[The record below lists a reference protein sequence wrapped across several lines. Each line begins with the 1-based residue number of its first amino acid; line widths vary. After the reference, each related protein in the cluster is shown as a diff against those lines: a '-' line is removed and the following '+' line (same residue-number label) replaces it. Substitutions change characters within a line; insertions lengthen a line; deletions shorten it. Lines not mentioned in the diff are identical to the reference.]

1 MTRKNSSIWQ
11 DTDSLPMPFVLVPA
25 TCVFA
30 FQFADLHANTL
41 PHMVVPT
48 AIIDVLISLYCQ
60 LAFPFAFVVQPV
72 TRVGRVITRAMEDSL
87 SMLQTPVQAT
97 LVVVSVLKQKQNVAL
112 VMVLVKA
119 SDHRTVL
126 GKPVFKHGG
135 LRSEVYDELS

>member
-30 FQFADLHANTL
+30 FQLADLHANTL

-48 AIIDVLISLYCQ
+48 TVIDVLIALYCQ
-60 LAFPFAFVVQPV
+60 LAFPFTFIVQPV